1 MKYDKIFVNLFME
14 ADTGELPSEAEL
26 KKIPVGSPSPTT
38 SEKEPV
44 KDAPPEEPAP
54 DDDTAS
60 EELPTEPAKSKT
72 GLLGKANLLNDLSKL
87 KLLVVKAKE
96 IIIKNPDNKL
106 TNIPFYIAKLNE
118 IETNSGL
125 FIRIVSDGN
134 YDEISK
140 FVGDSLN
147 YINTTLD
154 IFKAK

>member
-54 DDDTAS
+54 DDDTTS
-60 EELPTEPAKSKT
+60 EELPTEPVKSKT

-106 TNIPFYIAKLNE
+106 TNIPFCIAKLNE

-140 FVGDSLN
+140 FVGDSLT

>member
-1 MKYDKIFVNLFME
+1 MSTIYDI
-14 ADTGELPSEAEL
+14 
-26 KKIPVGSPSPTT
+26 
-38 SEKEPV
+38 
-44 KDAPPEEPAP
+44 
-54 DDDTAS
+54 
-60 EELPTEPAKSKT
+60 
-72 GLLGKANLLNDLSKL
+72 
-87 KLLVVKAKE
+87 VKAKE